1 MVISM
6 PRPARR
12 RDFFL
17 VALEDVE
24 GAAADGT
31 DAQQADLDGFHDDFL
46 SKFGL
51 YCLF

>member
-12 RDFFL
+12 RISSWL
-17 VALEDVE
+17 RLEHVE

-51 YCLF
+51 YRLF